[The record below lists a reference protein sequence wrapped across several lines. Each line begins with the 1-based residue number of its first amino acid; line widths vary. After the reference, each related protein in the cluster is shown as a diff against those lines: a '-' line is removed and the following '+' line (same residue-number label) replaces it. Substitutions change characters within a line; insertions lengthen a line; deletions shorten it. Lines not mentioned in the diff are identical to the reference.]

1 MLGDAMNAKKDA
13 NKLSRKKMDIN
24 KIRKCGF
31 SRISNLTDF
40 SVKLK
45 KCKKTTFV

>member
-1 MLGDAMNAKKDA
+1 MLGDAMNAKKKDA

-31 SRISNLTDF
+31 SRFPRILNLTDF
-40 SVKLK
+40 P
-45 KCKKTTFV
+45 